1 MIRRTAIATL
11 IVLLFSGLAAS
22 ADTGRLAVGAKTG
35 TLGLGGELM
44 VNVMPDVNL
53 RLGIGTFSFS
63 HDEEYSDVDYDFDL
77 DLLTYPITLDWYPF
91 GGSFHLSAGV
101 VFNDSEIS
109 VDSTYSG
116 SLDIGGTTYT
126 AAEIGVLSG
135 DLDLN
140 GVAPYVGLGWGN
152 AFDEDKRWGFV
163 TDLGVAFISS
173 PDVDLS
179 ATGTLGGD
187 AGFLADLALE
197 TADLEDDLEGFA
209 IYPVFSASLY
219 FRF

>member
-1 MIRRTAIATL
+1 MAKPIPAAAL
-11 IVLLFSGLAAS
+11 IVLLFSGLAAPQ
-22 ADTGRLAVGAKTG
+22 DTGRLAIGAKTG
-35 TLGLGGELM
+35 TLGLGGEVM

-91 GGSFHLSAGV
+91 GGSFHISAGV
-101 VFNDSEIS
+101 VFNDTDIS
-109 VDSTYSG
+109 LDSSYSG
-116 SLDIGGTTYT
+116 SLEIGGNTYT

-140 GVAPYVGLGWGN
+140 GIAPYVGLGWGN
-152 AFDEDKRWGFV
+152 PFDKEKRWGFV
-163 TDLGVAFISS
+163 TDLGVAFIDS

-179 ATGTLGGD
+179 GTGTLSGN
-187 AGFLADLALE
+187 AAFLADLAIE